1 MLQRCSSV
9 HIICLSVK
17 KITQERRFIVSEIRD
32 SSGQRFGR
40 LVVVNRAKNFICS
53 SGREI
58 TMWHCV
64 CDCGVEKDVAS
75 TSLVNGATTSCG
87 CWNYEQMKN
96 KEIKHRKHGERG
108 TSLYERWHGIKRRCA
123 DKSNKSYGGR
133 GIKVCKEWEESYEA
147 FAKWAKENGYS
158 EELTIDRI
166 DNNGDYC
173 PENCR
178 WVNHSVQQNNK
189 TNNIRITFNGETHTQ
204 TEWSKI
210 TGLNRYTIHDRLK
223 RGWSVEKTLT
233 TPVIKR

>member
-1 MLQRCSSV
+1 M
-9 HIICLSVK
+9 
-17 KITQERRFIVSEIRD
+17 SEIRD
-32 SSGQRFGR
+32 LSGQRFGR

-96 KEIKHRKHGERG
+96 KEIKHRKHGEKG

-147 FAKWAKENGYS
+147 FAK
-158 EELTIDRI
+158 
-166 DNNGDYC
+166 
-173 PENCR
+173 
-178 WVNHSVQQNNK
+178 
-189 TNNIRITFNGETHTQ
+189 
-204 TEWSKI
+204 
-210 TGLNRYTIHDRLK
+210 
-223 RGWSVEKTLT
+223 
-233 TPVIKR
+233 